1 MIARKASI
9 VVLAQLEFVQTILD
23 SLVTDA
29 QLVTTALQDLKPRLL
44 VRLALIQVLEVITNK
59 VNVKNVSKACI
70 VPLLDLYITLW
81 FYAQQ
86 AVFVVI
92 QLQQLRLLNNAQLV
106 STVLWDQSSNL
117 PVPLVII
124 KIKLAKDRVNLVKSA
139 TTVHILLI

>member
-70 VPLLDLYITLW
+70 VPLLDLYITL
-81 FYAQQ
+81 
-86 AVFVVI
+86 
-92 QLQQLRLLNNAQLV
+92 
-106 STVLWDQSSNL
+106 
-117 PVPLVII
+117 
-124 KIKLAKDRVNLVKSA
+124 
-139 TTVHILLI
+139 